1 MSRRIFNFYF
11 NKENTEYMNFS
22 IVKRYIPPI
31 PKKRY
36 KTYEVNGKDGIEYE
50 DLGTYENIEINVD
63 CNFKKSKK
71 NWDWENEW
79 VKQIEWITNWI
90 ADIRDNK
97 LKFTDTFGYFYKVQK
112 AEITNI
118 ERPLKNMCHFTITFT
133 CNPFKFSDD
142 GINFRLLRNNIEIR
156 NPAYLSSKPVFE
168 ITGNGLCEI
177 VCNENKVSIEVNEK
191 AYIDC
196 ELGLCYDKNNN
207 CINNKMKGYY
217 EDLYYKTGINK
228 YSWTQGF
235 QILWKTN
242 AIRL

>member
-11 NKENTEYMNFS
+11 NEQNTESMNFS
-22 IVKRYIPPI
+22 IIKRYIPPI

-36 KTYEVNGKDGIEYE
+36 KEYNMGGRNGTKYE
-50 DLGTYENIEINVD
+50 DLGTYENIEISVD
-63 CNFKKSKK
+63 CNFSISKK
-71 NWDWENEW
+71 NWDWESEW
-79 VKQIEWITNWI
+79 IKQIEWITNWLT
-90 ADIRDNK
+90 DIKDNR
-97 LKFTDTFGYFYKVQK
+97 LKFTDGFGYFYKVEK

-118 ERPLKNMCHFTITFT
+118 ERPLKNVCHFTIIFI
-133 CNPFKFSDD
+133 CNPFKFSDS
-142 GINFRLLRNNIEIR
+142 GTIARILENNIEIR
-156 NPAYLSSKPVFE
+156 NPLYLPSKPIYE
-168 ITGNGLCEI
+168 INGNGLCEI
-177 VCNENKVSIEVNEK
+177 IHNGNKVSIEIDGK